1 MPRKME
7 FTRSDVHLI
16 EVLFDQLRAKPGAFE
31 RMGGAKRWLLIEPAG
46 GKPDVKIEVNIGDG
60 DPDAMNLILNTTAV
74 EPGKAIYPDLA
85 ERGVTTPS
93 GWILMADVGWVLG
106 WRLPKDTP
114 LETVSDFAFR
124 ATKALAGEPEDGR
137 WTAQV
142 VKRGPRPGYTN
153 PKI

>member
-93 GWILMADVGWVLG
+93 GWILMALS
-106 WRLPKDTP
+106 L
-114 LETVSDFAFR
+114 
-124 ATKALAGEPEDGR
+124 
-137 WTAQV
+137 
-142 VKRGPRPGYTN
+142 
-153 PKI
+153 IHI